1 MSIAAAK
8 GSLLAILQQLVAR
21 HDFSD
26 LINQAFGSGYSQS
39 NLDQIRENW
48 LSSEPTLL
56 PTIAVVPA
64 DRLSGA
70 AAAYAA
76 IPQTILLSDS
86 FLAKASADELTRV
99 LLEEIGHFIDSQINA
114 ADSSGDEGS
123 LFAALVLGEHLS
135 TPEQQS
141 LRSEDD
147 HGIVILNNGPVA
159 VEFSGDTTAPVLSG
173 ALPTADVAA
182 QLILSFSETIQP
194 GSSGQ
199 ISLFRGDGT
208 LIETFA
214 AASSNRLLF
223 AGNTISIDP
232 TWDLN
237 GSSDYYFTL
246 NSGCVVD
253 LGGNGFNG
261 VSDSSTLAF
270 RTAVETPFS
279 LGDSFIRDDFPGTA
293 AEVIGDHRVL
303 YMRVTYTDVNRSSTS
318 LGDAKTDMERASS
331 GFIETSKG
339 RMPLSTIYTPVLTL
353 PFSHEWMSTFD
364 NSLNGLGFIQTAAR
378 DEATK
383 LGFNIGDYDTCI
395 VRVDTSLR
403 SGASWGGGSSVWLGW
418 GGEDVILHEVGHA
431 LGIGHAN
438 SIDWDGN
445 DVEYGNDLDQMGGG
459 GGSAA
464 QFGVNTQLNLGWI
477 DSGDTTDF
485 LTLNAGVNP
494 LPGIYRIHAMDAGRK
509 EVGRSYA
516 LRQIVPYDILD
527 SSNPSTYTLEYR
539 PRYGGDLARSVVLLR
554 NDQIIDLT
562 PATSSQIDAGI
573 QLGQTY
579 QIPGGQSYF
588 SVLNVGDG
596 FIDVSY
602 QQGPFL
608 DNVAPSISLTASA
621 TTVKRFDAVTF
632 TANAADGNG
641 DALLYFWQ
649 FSDGV
654 NGTGRSYSRSFNQ
667 SAPQTLTATLTVS
680 DQRGGTASLSQALS
694 VGASSTGSPI
704 TIGGVN
710 AISLAKPRVAIVAA
724 DAFAAEGG
732 DSASL
737 VISRIGSSLDA
748 PLLVNLSY
756 FGSGLSAFA
765 TPPTSAT
772 IAAGQSSTIL
782 TLTPSDDDSRESR
795 QSLQVSLV
803 AAAAYDISSQ
813 NSNATVT
820 INDND
825 TPVVSIEAIDPSAAE
840 PSGGSGRDT
849 GMFLI
854 SRSGPT
860 TSAMTV
866 YYGLTGTANNGA
878 DFARLDGQAIIA
890 AGQSSVT
897 VMVNAMDDAEGEL
910 SESVTLTLAT
920 FNNTYSVGP
929 ANSATVSIRDGDDLP
944 TVSVR
949 ATSSNPVEG
958 ASGSFTITAVG
969 GSEAFSVAYAIGG
982 SASNGSDYS
991 SLSGSVTIPAG
1002 GGTRTV
1008 TIPVQTIADG
1018 LNENDESLTFRILG
1032 ASSYTI
1038 GLDDRAQ
1045 LQIDDAIDLASGGD
1059 RVRVSRHIAGAAALG
1074 DPSED
1079 GPKGVEFY
1087 IYREN
1092 ETNQKQA
1099 LTVTYSLN
1107 GTATPGVDYSGIV
1120 RNAAGSQLQTFTPAA
1135 SNTLTIPANELGL
1148 RVLLVPTVDNLFEG
1162 SETITLS
1169 LQSVSGAKPFYPL
1182 GINRDISVVLLDK
1195 DISSRQLGFATSSSL
1210 IGEQLDPQGNKREIL
1225 VTLSQASATPVSV
1238 QYRPSGGSALGY
1250 NSDFTFL
1257 DPSQNNAEVQT
1268 GTLTFAPGE
1277 TSKTISLRVNADRIA
1292 ESQES
1297 FGILLENPFGATL
1310 KPGANS
1316 HIVTVFDIIPPGLI
1330 KEERWNGTAIF
1341 TNNTWDSQPANYTGY
1356 LTGFTSAK
1364 DVSDNYSRRLSGIIT
1379 VPTTGSYTF
1388 YISGDDD
1395 ARLFLGSSAAAASR
1409 SANPIATVPLNGW
1422 TNFQQ
1427 WNKYTSQQANAMT
1440 LTAGQQLY
1448 MEVQQKEN
1456 GGGDHV
1462 SVGWTGPGISAITP
1476 IVTSPAAL
1484 ASAENRYLRFLSD
1497 SSTIVEGANGVI
1509 MVSLDR
1515 ANDSGNNI
1523 SVAVELIAG
1532 GSATQGADF
1541 VLATTTLLFAPGES
1555 SKAIPV
1561 AALADA
1567 SNEAA
1572 ESISVRL
1579 VNANGAQ
1586 ILNPSHHQVTILD
1599 ANAPFIRFEKG
1610 IVQANDTAGTLI
1622 TTANANLASG
1632 RTLASWQ
1639 ILSGNPRLEGH
1650 STPAFAIDAQGR
1662 ITVANAAALPLGSYE
1677 LSLRLRATD
1686 NLGSSSLSTAKI
1698 VVGGNRIVE
1707 ERWNDYGSAYNNRD
1721 WSATPDVTQL
1731 LTAFDAEQNVADDY
1745 SRRITGVFTVPTS
1758 GAYSF
1763 WITAGDVGRLTLAPF
1778 NTPDAE
1784 QELASS
1790 NDPSPKAW
1798 DETDN
1803 QQSPPQQL
1811 LAGQRY
1817 ILRAYQLED
1826 YWGDHLSVAW
1836 SGPGISRR
1844 LMTESDFLPAQPSRF
1859 IQTAALNADQPESV
1873 STYLLSPTAITDAG
1887 LSASIL
1893 SGSYTRDS
1901 SLGLSGTAVAGST
1914 VTIYDGVTAIA
1925 ATRATAQGTWAI
1937 TTPSLSNGAHSF
1949 RAEVVD
1955 SYGNIAITKSETFNI
1970 RSQIKLGGELLVST
1984 APGSNNTLTTATTGL
1999 GSVKGQMPV
2008 DQGVLVYDLPTGPRF
2023 EEQRWAGQAVYTN
2036 NSWDTLAA
2044 SSSSTLTS
2052 LTTPQNVGDDYSRRI
2067 RGTIIAPAT
2076 GSYTFYLA
2084 SDDNG
2089 RLYLSSNDAAANKV
2103 QIASVSGWTDFQQW
2117 NKYASQTSAS
2127 ISLTAG
2133 QSYYIEVQQQ
2143 EGSGGDH
2150 LSVGWRGPGI
2160 SDITPI
2166 SISGNLVVAD
2176 ASSGSGQLVNRGA
2189 TDPNVVGSSAI
2200 AYAGLSAN
2208 GRHVVYGTNAVS
2220 SFGNAGANFSDT
2232 SNLSAGPYSD
2242 LIGFDRLTGSTR
2254 LLTAGGSASTSRSRQ
2269 AQLVG
2274 ISADQKFAVFTS
2286 NYAEA
2291 IGNFTT
2297 PGKPQPTSWALVE
2310 GGYPSTAG
2318 KTKLTSL
2325 RVADIDPSKLSFA
2338 LSGGWIDNDGVAATV
2353 SSGAGIARATGQLS
2367 FWVQAL
2373 DGGTTTK
2380 AVKLELQDAADGI
2393 LVKATAAKFTSGN
2406 QPNFNWNSSGST
2418 GSVATSLG
2426 GSGYGVSLLEAQA
2439 GNLTEQ
2445 MRAESLVASTDL
2457 LATNLASGEQL
2468 LLSHSASPGHLQSLA
2483 ANVSQVSLSADG
2495 KTVFFAANDA
2505 SKLGNNGLA
2514 FSDSAPAVADLF
2526 AANLQTGLI
2535 RLLSHSAADPT
2546 ASAGTAVTLRGSSAN
2561 GAFAVFSV
2569 NDASA
2574 FGFSDNAPTSGDLIS
2589 VNLSDGSFR
2598 LLSRASMAASSSS
2611 SAQAVSFEQISGNHV
2626 YFSANDATK
2635 LGFNS
2640 DGNTSKAD
2648 LFRVN
2653 LTTGALELLSHV
2665 SSSSSSAIP
2674 ITSQALNAAYL
2685 TGSLTVSPD
2694 GRYVAFA
2701 VDMQSNS
2708 GGFTVGVSGTALLL
2722 TDRQTGAI
2730 RILNA
2735 SNDTGTHLS
2744 YGAWGDIENNAR
2756 FFTPDSTALVWQHSY
2771 LGWMATEGNS
2781 YGSGADS
2788 QYTLAALLTDL
2799 SAGMPAAGQIS
2810 TTRILSHTAASK
2822 QQIAP
2827 SVTLLGVS
2835 EDSRLAFFSAN
2846 NASSFG
2852 NDGLAFSDSAAT
2864 AGDLFAVNLANR
2876 QIELISGQNLASFGQ
2891 SATYL
2896 GNGEGGSV
2904 LYSLGN
2910 VSGIQTPTGLLSDG
2924 NGTGTDVMAA
2934 RFNLIDL
2941 VNKDDTLN
2949 SDGSG
2954 SRTDN
2959 ITRKT
2964 FFTLK
2969 SWATPGLAVQLKDG
2983 ANVVASQTAGS
2994 DGSLS
2999 FALSNVAI
3007 GSHTYS
3013 LWYPTE
3019 GIPITLASALG
3030 ASSLTVTVLGGGFN
3044 QSPTGSVSISGNP
3057 TEGQTLS
3064 AANNLADADGIPTS
3078 GANAIAYQWR
3088 ADGNAIAGATG
3099 PSLLL
3104 SQALVGKAISITASY
3119 IDDENTPESI
3129 TSAATAAVAN
3139 INDSPT
3145 GSVSISGNPTQGQ
3158 TLSAANSLADAD
3170 GIPSSGANAIAY
3182 QWRADGNAIAGATGP
3197 NLLLS
3202 QALVGKAISVTASYI
3217 DGGNTAESV
3226 TSAAT
3231 GLVTTLILGLELAGD
3246 TGSSATDRLTNNRS
3260 INVLGLSSGTAWQ
3273 FSTNAGTSWSNGS
3286 GSSFLVN
3293 AGTYATGQVR
3303 VRRSA
3308 TPADV
3313 VSNFPAFTVDTTA
3326 PGAVALSLAADTGRS
3341 STDRLTNNANLAISG
3356 MEAGASWQFS
3366 TDAGSSWTNGSGSSF
3381 SVAPASYAT
3390 GRVRVR
3396 QIDAAGNSGAA
3407 LTTFAAFTVD
3417 TIALPPTLNLANDS
3431 GSSSGD
3437 RYTNDPTLLIS
3448 GLEQDASWQFS
3459 TNAGATWTSGSGNSF
3474 VVATAA
3480 YTAGQVSVRQI
3491 DAAGNS
3497 GAALTTFAAFT
3508 VDVSDP
3514 LIPNLALT
3522 TDTGVSSNDRLTS
3535 QAMLAISGLETGAS
3549 WQFSTDGG
3557 SSWSTGSGT
3566 NFSVPAGD
3574 YGEAQVQVRQIDR
3587 AGNIGDANSSFAAF
3601 TVDSS
3606 APDAPSLALVA
3617 DTGASGSDRLTNA
3630 ASLSVNG
3637 LEAAATWQFSIN
3649 SGSSWTA
3656 GLGNSFS
3663 VAAGSYT
3670 DGQVMVRQ
3678 SDAAGNS
3685 GAPLTSFAGF
3695 TIDTTAPAA
3704 PSLALAADSGRSNT
3718 DRLTANPN
3726 LLVSGLEAGASWQYS
3741 SDSGSSWRVGSGS
3754 SFSVDSAAYTVGR
3767 VQVRQIDAAG
3777 NFGVPLT
3784 SFAAFTVDAIAPAA
3798 PILALAADTGSSSG
3812 DRLTRNR
3819 SLTLRGLEPGAL
3831 WQYSTD
3837 RGATWTTGSGTS
3849 FSIAPGSYAS
3859 GQVQA
3864 RQIDLAANTG
3874 AALDSFAA
3882 FSIDTAAPARPTLA
3896 LVADTGSSTTDRLTN
3911 NPSLAIG
3918 GLEAGASWQYSTDA
3932 GSTWTPGSGSS
3943 FTVAAGSYARGAVRV
3958 RQIDTAGN
3966 SGASLSSFAAF
3977 SVDTSAPAISGL
3989 TVGGSDST
3997 ITSQLSDQQI
4007 SGTSTAGQSV
4017 AVRHGGTILGT
4028 TVANSSGLFSY
4039 SLTPANIQTI
4049 GQGSG
4054 KTLSFADPAGN
4065 VSAILSPSFSVD
4077 TLNGSATRDT
4087 LTGIISQSDSFS
4099 WQTLSQSI
4107 LSAYDSVSN
4116 YEAAD
4121 RIVMASFATP
4131 TTLLSSKGS
4140 LTALNASNISALL
4153 NDAAFPTAS
4162 AAAFTVIGSNGTFVA
4177 INDSTAG
4184 FQQTTDAILFL
4195 ASYALS
4201 ASDPITL
4208 F

>member
-1 MSIAAAK
+1 MSLAAAK
-8 GSLLAILQQLVAR
+8 GSLLAILQQLVAE
-21 HDFSD
+21 DNFSD
-26 LINQAFGSGYSQS
+26 LINQVFGGGYSQS
-39 NLDQIRENW
+39 NLDQIRANW

-56 PTIAVVPA
+56 PKIEVVPA

-86 FLAKASADELTRV
+86 FLAKASANELTRV
-99 LLEEIGHFIDSQINA
+99 LLEEIGHFIDSQINT
-114 ADSSGDEGS
+114 ADSGGDEGS
-123 LFAALVLGEHLS
+123 IFAALLLGEHLS
-135 TPEQQS
+135 TPELQS
-141 LRSEDD
+141 LRAEDD
-147 HGIVILNNGPVA
+147 QGIVLLNNGPLA
-159 VEFSGDTTAPVLSG
+159 VEFSDDTTAPVLSG

-182 QLILSFSETIQP
+182 NLILSFSETIQP

-237 GSSDYYFTL
+237 GSSYYYLTL

-261 VSDSSTLAF
+261 VSDSSTLGF

-293 AEVIGDHRVL
+293 SEVIGDHRVL

-364 NSLNGLGFIQTAAR
+364 NSINGLGLIQDAAR

-395 VRVDTSLR
+395 VRVDTGLR
-403 SGASWGGGSSVWLGW
+403 GGASWGGGSSVWLGW

-431 LGIGHAN
+431 LGIGHAR
-438 SIDWDGN
+438 SIDWNGN
-445 DVEYGNDLDQMGGG
+445 VGEYGNALDQMGGG

-485 LTLNAGVNP
+485 LALNAVVNP
-494 LPGIYRIHAMDAGRK
+494 LPGIYRIHALDAGRK

-516 LRQIVPYDILD
+516 LRQIVPYDILGAQ
-527 SSNPSTYTLEYR
+527 NPSTYTLEYR
-539 PRYGGDLARSVVLLR
+539 PRYGGDLARSIVLLR

-579 QIPGGQSYF
+579 QIPGSQSYF

-608 DNVAPSISLTASA
+608 DNVAPSISFTASA

-654 NGTGRSYSRSFNQ
+654 TGTGRSYSRSFNQ

-704 TIGGVN
+704 TIGGIN
-710 AISLAKPRVAIVAA
+710 SISLAKPRVAIVAA

-782 TLTPSDDDSRESR
+782 TLTPSDDNTIEIR
-795 QSLQVSLV
+795 QSLQVSVV

-813 NSNATVT
+813 NGSATVT
-820 INDND
+820 INDDD
-825 TPVVSIEAIDPSAAE
+825 TPLVTIEAIDPNAAE
-840 PSGGSGRDT
+840 PSGSGRDT
-849 GMFLI
+849 GLFLI
-854 SRSGPT
+854 SRSGPI

-866 YYGLTGTANNGA
+866 YYGITGTANNGA
-878 DFARLDGQAIIA
+878 DFARLDGQAVIA

-897 VMVNAMDDAEGEL
+897 VMVNAMDDAAGEL

-920 FNNTYSVGP
+920 FNNAYSVGP
-929 ANSATVSIRDGDDLP
+929 ANSATVSIGDGDDLP

-1002 GGTRTV
+1002 TGSRTV

-1018 LNENDESLTFRILG
+1018 LNENDESLTFRIIS
-1032 ASSYTI
+1032 ASGYTI

-1045 LQIDDAIDLASGGD
+1045 LQINDAIDLASGGD
-1059 RVRVSRHIAGAAALG
+1059 RVRVSRHIAGASALG
-1074 DPSED
+1074 NPSED
-1079 GPKGVEFY
+1079 GQRGVEFY

-1099 LTVTYSLN
+1099 LTVTYSLT
-1107 GTATPGVDYSGIV
+1107 GTATPGTDYTGIV
-1120 RNAAGSQLQTFTPAA
+1120 RNAAGIQLQTFTPAA

-1169 LQSVSGAKPFYPL
+1169 LQAVTGDKPFYPL
-1182 GINRDISVVLLDK
+1182 GINRDSSVVLLDK

-1210 IGEQLDPQGNKREIL
+1210 IGEQLDSQGNIREIL
-1225 VTLSQASATPVSV
+1225 VTLSEASAAPVSV

-1250 NSDFTFL
+1250 NSDWTFL

-1316 HIVTVFDIIPPGLI
+1316 HTVTVFDVIPLGLI
-1330 KEERWNGTAIF
+1330 KEERWNSTAIF
-1341 TNNTWDSQPANYTGY
+1341 TNNTWDSQPANHTGY

-1379 VPTTGSYTF
+1379 VPSTGSYTF

-1448 MEVQQKEN
+1448 MEVQQKDN

-1476 IVTSPAAL
+1476 IVTSPATL
-1484 ASAENRYLRFLSD
+1484 ASADNRYLRFLSD
-1497 SSTIVEGANGVI
+1497 SSTIVEGANGLI
-1509 MVSLDR
+1509 LVSLDR

-1523 SVAVELIAG
+1523 SVAVELVAG

-1541 VLATTTLLFAPGES
+1541 SLATTTLLFGPGES

-1567 SNEAA
+1567 NNEAP
-1572 ESISVRL
+1572 EIVSLRL

-1586 ILNPSHHQVTILD
+1586 ILNPSRHQVTILD
-1599 ANAPFIRFEKG
+1599 ANAPIIRIDKG

-1622 TTANANLASG
+1622 TTATATLANG

-1639 ILSGNPRLEGH
+1639 ILSGNPRLEGNA
-1650 STPAFAIDAQGR
+1650 TPAFAIDDQGR

-1721 WSATPDVTQL
+1721 WSTTPDVTQV

-1763 WITAGDVGRLTLAPF
+1763 WIAARDVGRLTLAPF
-1778 NTPDAE
+1778 NAPDAE

-1844 LMTESDFLPAQPSRF
+1844 LMTESDFLPAQASQF
-1859 IQTAALNADQPESV
+1859 VQSAGLNADQPESV
-1873 STYLLSPTAITDAG
+1873 STYSLSPTAITDAG

-1893 SGSYTRDS
+1893 SGSFTRDS

-1937 TTPSLSNGAHSF
+1937 TTPSLSDGTHSF

-1955 SYGNIAITKSETFNI
+1955 SYGNIAITKSETFTI

-1984 APGSNNTLTTATTGL
+1984 APGSNNALTTATTGL
-1999 GSVKGQMPV
+1999 GNLKGQMPV
-2008 DQGVLVYDLPTGPRF
+2008 DQGVLVYELPTAPIF

-2044 SSSSTLTS
+2044 TSSSTLTS
-2052 LTTPQNVGDDYSRRI
+2052 LIAPQNVGSDYSRRI

-2076 GSYTFYLA
+2076 GNYTFYLA
-2084 SDDNG
+2084 SDDSG
-2089 RLYLSSNDAAANKV
+2089 RLYLSSNDAAANKAE
-2103 QIASVSGWTDFQQW
+2103 IASVSGWTDFQQW

-2143 EGSGGDH
+2143 EGGGGDH
-2150 LSVGWRGPGI
+2150 VSVGWRGPGI
-2160 SDITPI
+2160 SEITPI
-2166 SISGNLVVAD
+2166 SISSNLVVAD
-2176 ASSGSGQLVNRGA
+2176 ASNGSGQLVNRGA
-2189 TDPNVVGSSAI
+2189 SDPNIVGSSAI

-2208 GRHVVYGTNAVS
+2208 GRHVIYGTNAVS

-2254 LLTAGGSASTSRSRQ
+2254 LLTAGGSATTSRSRQ
-2269 AQLVG
+2269 AQFVG

-2297 PGKPQPTSWALVE
+2297 PGKPQPTSWVLVE

-2318 KTKLTSL
+2318 NTKLTSL
-2325 RVADIDPSKLSFA
+2325 CVADIDPNKLSFA
-2338 LSGGWIDNDGVAATV
+2338 LSGGWISNDGVAATV
-2353 SSGAGIARATGQLS
+2353 SSGAGIVRATGQLS

-2380 AVKLELQDAADGI
+2380 AVKLELTDAADGI
-2393 LVKATAAKFTSGN
+2393 LVKATAAKFTSGD

-2418 GSVATSLG
+2418 APVATSLG
-2426 GSGYGVSLLEAQA
+2426 GSGYGVSLMEVQA
-2439 GNLTEQ
+2439 GNLTEL
-2445 MRAESLVASTDL
+2445 MRTESTVASTDL
-2457 LATNLASGEQL
+2457 LAINLISGEQL

-2483 ANVSQVSLSADG
+2483 ANISQVSLSADG

-2535 RLLSHSAADPT
+2535 RLLSHSAADPSV
-2546 ASAGTAVTLRGSSAN
+2546 SAGTAVTLRGSSAN

-2574 FGFSDNAPTSGDLIS
+2574 FGFSDNAPTSADLIS

-2598 LLSRASMAASSSS
+2598 LLSRASMAASTTS
-2611 SAQAVSFEQISGNHV
+2611 SAQAVNFELISGDYV

-2640 DGNTSKAD
+2640 DGSTSKAD
-2648 LFRVN
+2648 LFRIN
-2653 LTTGALELLSHV
+2653 LTTGALELLSHF
-2665 SSSSSSAIP
+2665 SSSSSAIP
-2674 ITSQALNAAYL
+2674 ITSQALNAAYR

-2701 VDMQSNS
+2701 VDMSSTS

-2730 RILNA
+2730 RILNS

-2744 YGAWGDIENNAR
+2744 YGAWGEIHNNAR
-2756 FFTPDSTALVWQHSY
+2756 FFTPDSKALVWQHSY

-2781 YGSGADS
+2781 YGIGADS

-2799 SAGMPAAGQIS
+2799 SAGMPAAGQTS
-2810 TTRILSHTAASK
+2810 TTRILSHTAASN

-2852 NDGLAFSDSAAT
+2852 NDGLAFSDSAPT
-2864 AGDLFAVNLANR
+2864 ASDLFAVNLANR

-2891 SATYL
+2891 TATHL

-2910 VSGIQTPTGLLSDG
+2910 VSGIQTPAGLLSDG
-2924 NGTGTDVMAA
+2924 NGSGTDVMAA

-2941 VNKDDTLN
+2941 INSDDTLN

-2964 FFTLK
+2964 SFTLK

-2983 ANVVASQTAGS
+2983 ATVVASQTAGS
-2994 DGSLS
+2994 DGRLS

-3019 GIPITLASALG
+3019 AIPITLASALG

-3057 TEGQTLS
+3057 IQGQTLT
-3064 AANNLADADGIPTS
+3064 AANSLADADGIISYGTN
-3078 GANAIAYQWR
+3078 GIAYQWR
-3088 ADGNAIAGATG
+3088 ADGTAIAGATG

-3104 SQALVGKAISITASY
+3104 SQALVGKAISVTASY
-3119 IDDENTPESI
+3119 IDGENTPESV
-3129 TSAATAAVAN
+3129 TSAATAAVA
-3139 INDSPT
+3139 
-3145 GSVSISGNPTQGQ
+3145 
-3158 TLSAANSLADAD
+3158 SLA
-3170 GIPSSGANAIAY
+3170 
-3182 QWRADGNAIAGATGP
+3182 
-3197 NLLLS
+3197 
-3202 QALVGKAISVTASYI
+3202 
-3217 DGGNTAESV
+3217 
-3226 TSAAT
+3226 
-3231 GLVTTLILGLELAGD
+3231 LGLALADD
-3246 TGSSATDRLTNNRS
+3246 TGSSATDRLTNNRG

-3273 FSTNAGTSWSNGS
+3273 FSTNAGTSWRNGS

-3308 TPADV
+3308 TPTDV
-3313 VSNFPAFTVDTTA
+3313 ASSFPAFTVDTTA
-3326 PGAVALSLAADTGRS
+3326 PAALALTLAADTGRS
-3341 STDRLTNNANLAISG
+3341 STDRLTNNANLLVSG
-3356 MEAGASWQFS
+3356 LEAGASWQFS
-3366 TDAGSSWTNGSGSSF
+3366 TDAGGSWTNGSGSSF

-3417 TIALPPTLNLANDS
+3417 TTALTPTLNLANDS

-3437 RYTNDPTLLIS
+3437 RHTNDSTLLIS
-3448 GLEQDASWQFS
+3448 DLEQDASWQFS
-3459 TNAGATWTSGSGNSF
+3459 TNAGATWTNGSGNSF
-3474 VVATAA
+3474 VVAAAA
-3480 YTAGQVSVRQI
+3480 YTTGQVRVRQI

-3497 GAALTTFAAFT
+3497 GAALTGFAAFT

-3514 LIPNLALT
+3514 LTPNLALT
-3522 TDTGVSSNDRLTS
+3522 ADTGVSSNDRLTS
-3535 QAMLAISGLETGAS
+3535 QAMLAISGLETDAS

-3566 NFSVPAGD
+3566 SFSVPAGD

-3587 AGNIGDANSSFAAF
+3587 AGNISDANSSFAAF

-3606 APDAPSLALVA
+3606 
-3617 DTGASGSDRLTNA
+3617 
-3630 ASLSVNG
+3630 
-3637 LEAAATWQFSIN
+3637 
-3649 SGSSWTA
+3649 
-3656 GLGNSFS
+3656 
-3663 VAAGSYT
+3663 
-3670 DGQVMVRQ
+3670 
-3678 SDAAGNS
+3678 
-3685 GAPLTSFAGF
+3685 
-3695 TIDTTAPAA
+3695 
-3704 PSLALAADSGRSNT
+3704 
-3718 DRLTANPN
+3718 
-3726 LLVSGLEAGASWQYS
+3726 
-3741 SDSGSSWRVGSGS
+3741 
-3754 SFSVDSAAYTVGR
+3754 
-3767 VQVRQIDAAG
+3767 
-3777 NFGVPLT
+3777 
-3784 SFAAFTVDAIAPAA
+3784 APAA

-3819 SLTLRGLEPGAL
+3819 SLTVRGLEPGAL
-3831 WQYSTD
+3831 WQYSTN
-3837 RGATWTTGSGTS
+3837 RGATWTTGSGNS
-3849 FSIAPGSYAS
+3849 FSVAPGSYTS
-3859 GQVQA
+3859 GQVQV

-3882 FSIDTAAPARPTLA
+3882 FSIDTAAPAVPTLA
-3896 LVADTGSSTTDRLTN
+3896 LVADSGSSTTDRLTN
-3911 NPSLAIG
+3911 NPTLAIG
-3918 GLEAGASWQYSTDA
+3918 GLEAGASWQYSSDA
-3932 GSTWTPGSGSS
+3932 GATWTPGSGSS

-3958 RQIDTAGN
+3958 RQIDAAGN

-3989 TVGGSDST
+3989 TVGGSDNT

-4017 AVRHGGTILGT
+4017 VVRHGSTSLGT

-4039 SLTPANIQTI
+4039 SLTPANIQAI
-4049 GQGSG
+4049 SQGSG

-4065 VSAILSPSFSVD
+4065 VSAILSPSFSVA
-4077 TLNGSATRDT
+4077 TLNGSATRDA
-4087 LTGIISQSDSFS
+4087 LTGTISQSDSFS
-4099 WQTLSQSI
+4099 WQTLSQSL
-4107 LSAYDSVSN
+4107 LSAYDTVSN

-4131 TTLLSSKGS
+4131 TTLISSKGS

-4153 NDAAFPTAS
+4153 NAAAFPTAS

-4195 ASYALS
+4195 TAYTLS
-4201 ASDPITL
+4201 ASNPITI